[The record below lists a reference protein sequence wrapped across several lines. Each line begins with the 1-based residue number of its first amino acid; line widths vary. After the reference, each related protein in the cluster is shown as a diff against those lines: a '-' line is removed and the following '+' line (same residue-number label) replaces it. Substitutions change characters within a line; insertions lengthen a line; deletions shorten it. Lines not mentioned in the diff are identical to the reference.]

1 MSKKK
6 VLIISPGLPYP
17 PVDGH
22 KLKLYNLALQLT
34 EKVDL
39 HLIVISNEKVNTECE
54 IFLNQTFSSYKIF
67 RFSKIFYILNSSS
80 KIVKTSFI
88 FCRSNTL
95 IFAILYLQTF

>member
-39 HLIVISNEKVNTECE
+39 HLKQE
-54 IFLNQTFSSYKIF
+54 LHYQ
-67 RFSKIFYILNSSS
+67 
-80 KIVKTSFI
+80 
-88 FCRSNTL
+88 
-95 IFAILYLQTF
+95 LYVA